1 MGKAERNRAQNARQ
15 RIAVQQQAAKRAEAQ
30 RRAFIVGGSALAVIV
45 IVVALVVIKSL
56 HKTVAAAPTASST
69 TTAKTIPAVEGE
81 ITTVPEA
88 VLNKVGAGPTGDA
101 AVAPLKT
108 ITGPALTSSGK
119 PEVLYMGAEYCPY
132 CAAERWA
139 LTEALSRFGTFS
151 NLHFIHSS
159 STDVYAATPT
169 LTFYQST
176 YTSKYLTFNPVELE
190 TVSQAPL
197 QKASAAET
205 ALINKYTQ
213 GEFPFIDVGGKY
225 IVDGAQYLPSTF
237 GTIAT
242 AGDVSK
248 TALTWQEVG
257 NDLQNPNSSV
267 AQEILGAANHI
278 TASIC
283 KITGDQPSAVCKSTS
298 VTSIGGDI

>member
-15 RIAVQQQAAKRAEAQ
+15 RIALQQQAARRAEAQ
-30 RRAFIVGGSALAVIV
+30 RRAFIVGGSVLAVIV
-45 IVVALVVIKSL
+45 IVVAIVVIKSL
-56 HKTVAAAPTASST
+56 HKTSAAPTASST
-69 TTAKTIPAVEGE
+69 TTAKTVPTVATE
-81 ITTVPEA
+81 ITSVPEA
-88 VLNKVGAGPTGDA
+88 VLNKVGAGPTGSA

-108 ITGPALTSSGK
+108 ITDKALTMNGK

-139 LTEALSRFGTFS
+139 LAEALSRFGTFS

-176 YTSKYLTFNPVELE
+176 YTSKYLTFDPIELE
-190 TVSQAPL
+190 TVSEAPL
-197 QKASAAET
+197 QKADAAQT

-213 GEFPFIDVGGKY
+213 GEFPFVDVGGKY
-225 IVDGAQYLPSTF
+225 IVDGAQYLPSTL
-237 GTIAT
+237 GTNPS
-242 AGDVSK
+242 AGDISK

-257 NDLQNPNSSV
+257 SDMQNPNSSV
-267 AQEILGAANHI
+267 GQEILGAANHV
-278 TASIC
+278 TAAIC
-283 KITGDQPSAVCKSTS
+283 KLTGDQPSNVCKSAS

>member
-15 RIAVQQQAAKRAEAQ
+15 RIALQQQAARRAEAQ
-30 RRAFIVGGSALAVIV
+30 RRAFIVGGSVLAVIV
-45 IVVALVVIKSL
+45 IVVAIVVIKSL
-56 HKTVAAAPTASST
+56 HKTSAAPTASST
-69 TTAKTIPAVEGE
+69 TTAKTVPTVATE
-81 ITTVPEA
+81 ITSVPAA
-88 VLNKVGAGPTGDA
+88 VLNKVGAGPSD
-101 AVAPLKT
+101 VAPLKT
-108 ITGPALTSSGK
+108 ITDKALTMNGK

-139 LTEALSRFGTFS
+139 LAEALSRFGTFS

-176 YTSKYLTFNPVELE
+176 YTSKYLTFDPIALE
-190 TVSQAPL
+190 TVSEAPL
-197 QKASAAET
+197 QKADAAQT

-213 GEFPFIDVGGKY
+213 GQFPFVDVGGKF
-225 IVDGAQYLPSTF
+225 IVDGAQYLPSTL
-237 GTIAT
+237 GTNPT
-242 AGDVSK
+242 AGDISK

-257 NDLQNPNSSV
+257 SDMQNPNSSV
-267 AQEILGAANHI
+267 AQAILGAANHV
-278 TASIC
+278 TAAIC
-283 KITGDQPSAVCKSTS
+283 KMTGDQPSTVCKSAS